1 MRASR
6 VGGGYVPIVTSS
18 FYGIID
24 DAVLFC
30 CRVFCLPYDLNGDQ
44 RTTRG
49 SVPLVIVVLKP
60 DHLSSC
66 NLS

>member
-30 CRVFCLPYDLNGDQ
+30 CRVLCLLYDLNGDQ

-49 SVPLVIVVLKP
+49 SVPLVIVVFKTE
-60 DHLSSC
+60 SSVE
-66 NLS
+66 L